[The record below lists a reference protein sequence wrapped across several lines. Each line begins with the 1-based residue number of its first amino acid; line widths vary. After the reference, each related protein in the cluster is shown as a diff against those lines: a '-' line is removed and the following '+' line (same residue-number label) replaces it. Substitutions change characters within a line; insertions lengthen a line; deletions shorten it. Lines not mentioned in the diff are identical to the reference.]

1 MPSQFHDLFYF
12 MEVDME
18 NQKRQFYSAR
28 EIMEIRRAEWEK
40 IRRAVFLGV
49 IFTLLMESDRILNII
64 QSLCGR

>member
-1 MPSQFHDLFYF
+1 MR
-12 MEVDME
+12 E

-28 EIMEIRRAEWEK
+28 EIEEIRRAEWEK

-49 IFTLLMESDRILNII
+49 IFTLLIESDRILNII